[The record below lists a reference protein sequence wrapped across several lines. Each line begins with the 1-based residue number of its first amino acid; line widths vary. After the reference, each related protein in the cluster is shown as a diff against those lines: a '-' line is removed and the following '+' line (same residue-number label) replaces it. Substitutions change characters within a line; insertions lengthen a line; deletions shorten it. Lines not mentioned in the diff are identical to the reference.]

1 MSFEVA
7 KEYVAKAG
15 FEDRVLT
22 FEESSATV
30 ELAAAAVGTEPGRIA
45 KSLTFKVDEAPIM
58 ILCAGDKKID
68 NSKYKHMFHTKAK
81 MLTPDE
87 VVEHIGHA
95 VGGVCPFGMKEAV
108 TVYLDESLKAYDEV
122 YPACGSGNSAVRL
135 SISELSQL
143 TGEPQWVDVCK

>member
-1 MSFEVA
+1 MSFECA
-7 KEYVAKAG
+7 KEFVTKAG
-15 FEDRVLT
+15 FGDRVLT

-30 ELAAAAVGTEPGRIA
+30 ELAAAAVGTEPGKIA
-45 KSLTFKVDEAPIM
+45 KSLTFKVSEEPIM

-68 NSKYKHMFHTKAK
+68 NSKYKQTFHTKAK

-87 VVEHIGHA
+87 VVQFTGHA
-95 VGGVCPFGMKEAV
+95 IGGVCPFGLKKTV
-108 TVYLDESLKAYDEV
+108 SVYLDESLKAYEEV

-135 SISELSQL
+135 SIAELSSL